1 MIYSL
6 KYLRSTTLGLKD
18 RVIKISEFE
27 EKTNSF
33 EFLDFLMN
41 QLPKL
46 LKPQQNT
53 TPQSI
58 IQQNITQQSVKPLHT
73 SQPSLTQLIQRKE

>member
-1 MIYSL
+1 M
-6 KYLRSTTLGLKD
+6 
-18 RVIKISEFE
+18 
-27 EKTNSF
+27 

-41 QLPKL
+41 QLLKL

-58 IQQNITQQSVKPLHT
+58 IQQNITQQSIKPQHT
-73 SQPSLTQLIQRKE
+73 SQPSHTQLIQRKE